1 MVGRVDFGT
10 FGLYS
15 RVLSVVLYT
24 RYVEVHLMLLL
35 LLRITVSFLTS
46 IQLSNRQQR
55 SRVTC
60 VVAVC
65 PRDQRA
71 MCDEC
76 GRERQRAR
84 QLDHDRHDGNC
95 LILLRTS
102 QSPLGGTRTAAEQS
116 PALSAVQGHG
126 AGSEQTRHHNV
137 TFWAEQRPTY
147 VKS

>member
-1 MVGRVDFGT
+1 VVGRVDFGT

-35 LLRITVSFLTS
+35 LLRTTVSFLTS
-46 IQLSNRQQR
+46 TQLSNRQQR

-71 MCDEC
+71 MCNEC

-102 QSPLGGTRTAAEQS
+102 QSPLGGTTRQQPSRAQHSLPSRATARDQS
-116 PALSAVQGHG
+116 RQGTIT
-126 AGSEQTRHHNV
+126 SRFRQNSVLLT
-137 TFWAEQRPTY
+137 
-147 VKS
+147 